1 MAKNGYLGHEEK
13 LLTGHDTVGS
23 FFYLQILCATILDGI
38 ERTTDVKIIFKNFNC
53 YDYTF
58 LHWFFTTNVR
68 KAHYFRC
75 GMDSTK

>member
-38 ERTTDVKIIFKNFNC
+38 ERTTDV
-53 YDYTF
+53 
-58 LHWFFTTNVR
+58 
-68 KAHYFRC
+68 
-75 GMDSTK
+75 